1 LIWCDSRAIEECDWI
16 RENIGLEVIH
26 RICGNTIAPYFGGP
40 KWLWFRNNE
49 PGLSAHHVFESLL
62 GREKLGSTG
71 LGHGVALPHGR
82 SSDISQARLAVIKLA
97 RGIDYDAPDTKPVD
111 LLFAL
116 IVPEESTEEHLQILA
131 MLAEMLADEKFLM
144 QLRQTSDCD
153 ALFRLLTHW
162 KKASNAA

>member
-1 LIWCDSRAIEECDWI
+1 MEIAQLLAPERILCEPEAVSKKRS
-16 RENIGLEVIH
+16 LEILSETLV
-26 RICGNTIAPYFGGP
+26 
-40 KWLWFRNNE
+40 NNE

-97 RGIDYDAPDTKPVD
+97 RGIDYDAPDTEPVD